1 MNEEKVNSFS
11 ICMLI
16 FGLTKA
22 SFFGVGFEYVYK
34 NSHTS
39 SLLSVITGI
48 TLGIFIS
55 LIFINLIKEKSII
68 LRIKDN
74 FPKVIS
80 FIINL
85 ILSLCA
91 LFYAAM
97 ALWRI
102 IDFLASQ
109 YLTNTPTI
117 LTSVLVIGIIFYT
130 LIRNKEVLT
139 RFATIVFFISL
150 FLFILNM
157 ISLIPYIDLDN
168 LKPFKI
174 TLNGYIKSSLY
185 FALLFSGPLFF
196 LTIFNKNNIT
206 DIDKFKKRYLIFYGL
221 SSITIMII
229 FFLVITCF
237 GDEIISIYSY
247 PVYMVLKKISLV
259 SFIESIENF
268 SSIIWYI
275 FLHILILCSL
285 FYIKETILEYT
296 NIKKSKRNI
305 MIISFILCLITLLL
319 PIFVL
324 EKNYN
329 LAENIYIIF
338 PVITNL
344 TMILTSLFLLIY
356 FKIKNKA

>member
-48 TLGIFIS
+48 TLV
-55 LIFINLIKEKSII
+55 IFINLIKEKSII

-139 RFATIVFFISL
+139 RFATIVFSYHYF
-150 FLFILNM
+150 FLF
-157 ISLIPYIDLDN
+157 
-168 LKPFKI
+168 
-174 TLNGYIKSSLY
+174 
-185 FALLFSGPLFF
+185 
-196 LTIFNKNNIT
+196 
-206 DIDKFKKRYLIFYGL
+206 
-221 SSITIMII
+221 
-229 FFLVITCF
+229 
-237 GDEIISIYSY
+237 
-247 PVYMVLKKISLV
+247 
-259 SFIESIENF
+259 
-268 SSIIWYI
+268 
-275 FLHILILCSL
+275 
-285 FYIKETILEYT
+285 
-296 NIKKSKRNI
+296 
-305 MIISFILCLITLLL
+305 
-319 PIFVL
+319 
-324 EKNYN
+324 
-329 LAENIYIIF
+329 
-338 PVITNL
+338 
-344 TMILTSLFLLIY
+344 
-356 FKIKNKA
+356 